1 MSLKY
6 CKVEKTHVN
15 IKNPPFLKNK
25 DKQSNLPGKV
35 KNIL

>member
-15 IKNPPFLKNK
+15 IKTPPFLKK